1 MWAEVDKR
9 IRRAMS
15 AFRAPFRAVL
25 SSVNSEPGVQ
35 LAQADALADEQLQA
49 IELMQH
55 YGFTSVPPAGAM
67 ALIIPVG
74 GRTSHSVAIATELAG
89 ARVKSLEPGELAIY
103 TDEGAF
109 IKMRRGRVIEIEC
122 DDLNITC
129 ARMAVNAS
137 ESVAVS
143 SPLTTIDGK
152 ASVTGDAA
160 LGGALSVAGAAS
172 VGEELTVS
180 GTAFGKHKHRVGDST
195 SGTPI
200 TG

>member
-9 IRRAMS
+9 IRRAMT
-15 AFRAPFRAVL
+15 ALRAPFRAVL
-25 SSVNSEPGVQ
+25 SSVNSAPGVQ
-35 LAQADALADEQLQA
+35 LGQADGLSGEQLQA

-89 ARVKSLEPGELAIY
+89 VRVKLLKPGELAIY
-103 TDEGAF
+103 TDEGAT

-122 DDLNITC
+122 DDLKIACT
-129 ARMAVNAS
+129 RMAVSAS

-143 SPLTTIDGK
+143 SPLTTVDGK

-160 LGGALSVAGAAS
+160 LGAALAVAGSAD
-172 VGEELTVS
+172 VGEGLTVAGLS
-180 GTAFGKHKHRVGDST
+180 YGQHKHRVGDST

-200 TG
+200 AG

>member
-1 MWAEVDKR
+1 MA
-9 IRRAMS
+9 

-25 SSVNSEPGVQ
+25 SRVNSAPGVQ

-55 YGFTSVPPAGAM
+55 YGFTSSPPAGAM

-74 GRTSHSVAIATELAG
+74 GRTSHSVAIATELAS
-89 ARVKSLEPGELAIY
+89 ARVKSLQPGELAIY

-109 IKMRRGRVIEIEC
+109 IKMRRGRIIDIEC
-122 DDLNITC
+122 DDLKITC
-129 ARMAVNAS
+129 ARMAVSAS
-137 ESVAVS
+137 ESVAFL
-143 SPLTTIDGK
+143 SPQTTVDGK
-152 ASVTGDAA
+152 ATLTGDVA
-160 LGGALSVAGAAS
+160 LESALSVAGSAD
-172 VGEELTVS
+172 VGEELAVA
-180 GTAFGKHKHRVGDST
+180 GVQFGKHKHRVGDST